1 MANNGPRERCIGTI
15 RYVSPGALVMTGMDV
30 IRFERPRTLKRTHC
44 MADDCSRC
52 REELDRLTEENA
64 ALRRAALAFG
74 SLAERLNLALQEE
87 RKLRQRA
94 NNGRET
100 PEGANCS
107 TPSAARMRHS
117 GVQS

>member
-1 MANNGPRERCIGTI
+1 MANNGPRERCIRTI

-30 IRFERPRTLKRTHC
+30 IRFERPRTLKRTLC

-94 NNGRET
+94 NNTRDGSD
-100 PEGANCS
+100 AVNCS
-107 TPSAARMRHS
+107 TQAVRARPHS